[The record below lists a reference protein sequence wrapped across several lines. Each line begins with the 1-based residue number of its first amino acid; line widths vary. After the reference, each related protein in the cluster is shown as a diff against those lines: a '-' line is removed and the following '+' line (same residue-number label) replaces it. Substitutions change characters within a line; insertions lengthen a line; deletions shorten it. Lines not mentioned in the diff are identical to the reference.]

1 MSAGRDSGGCF
12 FDGLMDLM
20 EFAARYRRLGRLGF
34 DDWQIVSE
42 VASAVSK
49 MLREGRVRGCP
60 NTEDMIV
67 NIVVRTLDDLGIDRY
82 SITRAYMHGTPK
94 DVEELLKR
102 IFPNL
107 GKTGRTTQPG
117 GEEYTIPIEIE
128 PAVPA
133 ARHTTRK
140 VNRSSSVGDV
150 IVMILAGIAG
160 GTLYYFLM
168 FHGLASIVR
177 NPVINTVVWALCV
190 LFTIILIIYLT
201 SSGYASWRRRRL
213 ARTPNSCIS

>member
-1 MSAGRDSGGCF
+1 MSYSGVEPSDCF
-12 FDGLMDLM
+12 PEGLMALND
-20 EFAARYRRLGRLGF
+20 FAAGYRRLGRLGF
-34 DDWQIVSE
+34 DDWQVVSNISS
-42 VASAVSK
+42 VISK

-60 NTEDMIV
+60 NTEDLIV
-67 NIVVRTLDDLGIDRY
+67 DIVVEALNELNIDRY

-128 PAVPA
+128 PAAPT
-133 ARHTTRK
+133 ARRTTRK
-140 VNRSSSVGDV
+140 VSRFRSSSVGDV
-150 IVMILAGIAG
+150 IAMILAGIAG

-201 SSGYASWRRRRL
+201 PSGYASWRRRRL
-213 ARTPNSCIS
+213 ARTPK